1 MPTHIRRHNEVAQQ
15 LSVERRV
22 SQPRASLERTELPV
36 IVEGRT
42 FKSPKR
48 SKDWGALP
56 KLNTDPMKDEGY
68 VRRLKMANYG
78 KWYISPREYA
88 TKVNKIN

>member
-1 MPTHIRRHNEVAQQ
+1 VHIKRHNEVAQQ
-15 LSVERRV
+15 LSSERKG
-22 SQPRASLERTELPV
+22 SQGRASLERSELPV
-36 IVEGRT
+36 IMEAKP

-48 SKDWGALP
+48 TKDWGALP

-78 KWYISPREYA
+78 KWYISPDKYA